1 MSSVLGPPLAKA
13 ATTVSYAI
21 TANYSIKKL
30 RPKNWR
36 SSRQSV
42 QSAGRPQSKLRSP
55 DLRQREVMD
64 VAIEEG
70 IRDGVC
76 LISMCACVCVCEM
89 LFSRGFSG

>member
-1 MSSVLGPPLAKA
+1 MSSVLAPPLAKA

-21 TANYSIKKL
+21 PANHATKL
-30 RPKNWR
+30 RPKNSR

-70 IRDGVC
+70 IRDGLC